1 MNKILSVVFLFFLTT
16 HLYPQ
21 DISESWA
28 GSLNIQGTK
37 LRIVF
42 NITKTDTLYVST
54 MDSPDQGAYDIPTT
68 STGYS
73 KGKLDITAESLTLHY
88 QGELK
93 NDSIIG
99 VFKQGAMSLPLN
111 LSQGV
116 EAGPLRPQ
124 TPKEP
129 FPYNSELVTL
139 TSKDGNHII
148 SGTFTKPLESGVFP
162 AIVLI
167 AGSGPNDRDETLF
180 GHKPFLVISDHLTK
194 NGFAVLRYDKR
205 GVGSSTG
212 NYELATTND
221 FAQDAELAVEYL
233 RERKDIDNSKI
244 GLLGHS
250 EGGLIAS
257 MVAAD
262 NKDIG
267 FVVLMASPGI
277 KGIDIVLD
285 QNEFS
290 MSHQNFKPEVI
301 LEMQKIN
308 KEIFTRLTDWKG
320 TEVESTVLQQKLS
333 DLWALIPSYISANVE
348 KNSYL
353 RSQYNAM
360 IGRGYRS
367 FLSSNPALYL
377 QDVNCPVFAINGKL
391 DSQVLAEKNL
401 DAIKNA
407 LLKGGNTNSETKVYN
422 NLNHLFQESV
432 TGLTSEYA
440 KIEQTIS
447 SEVLSDITDWLHKQ
461 VKEKH

>member
-1 MNKILSVVFLFFLTT
+1 MNKVVSVVFLFFLTT

-21 DISESWA
+21 DISGSWA

-73 KGKLDITAESLTLHY
+73 KGKLDIIVKGLTLHY

-111 LSQGV
+111 MSRGV
-116 EAGPLRPQ
+116 KAGPLRPQ
-124 TPKEP
+124 TPNEP
-129 FPYNSELVTL
+129 FPYKSELVAL

-148 SGTFTKPLESGVFP
+148 SGTLTKPLGSSIFP

-212 NYELATTND
+212 NYELATVND

-233 RERKDIDNSKI
+233 RKRKDIDNNKI

-250 EGGLIAS
+250 EGGLVAS
-257 MVAAD
+257 MVASD
-262 NKDIG
+262 NNDIG
-267 FVVLMASPGI
+267 FVILMASPGI

-290 MSHQNFKPEVI
+290 MSHQNFEPEVI

-308 KEIFTRLTDWKG
+308 KDMFTGLTEWKG
-320 TEVESTVLQQKLS
+320 TEIESTVLQQKLS
-333 DLWALIPSYISANVE
+333 DLWDLIPSHISANVE
-348 KNSYL
+348 KDSFL

-360 IGRGYRS
+360 IRRGYRS

-377 QDVNCPVFAINGKL
+377 QVINCPVFAINGKL

-407 LLKGGNTNSETKVYN
+407 LVKGGNTSFDTKVYD

-432 TGLTSEYA
+432 TGFASEYA

-447 SEVLSDITDWLHKQ
+447 PEVLSDITDWLHKQ
-461 VKEKH
+461 EK